1 MKRIAALI
9 AMVLGLVLPGLAPAA
24 HAQSSPP
31 PAPAA
36 SPAASSLLDAI
47 MARGTLRVGLTGD
60 YKPFSIVD
68 ASAPNGMQGLDVD
81 MAESL
86 AKSLGVKLQVVPTT
100 WKTLMP
106 DLLAGKF
113 DIAMGGITVTTLRAR
128 TALFSTPVMASG
140 KTALVRC
147 VDRKKYQSLAQID
160 RPGVRVVVNPGGT
173 NESFDRATLTKA
185 KIVMVKTNPET
196 FQALLDHK
204 ADVMITD
211 GVETLLQHKLH
222 PSLCPVHPNH
232 PFNHSEL
239 AYMLPRDVI
248 WQQYVDTWLHIDTLD
263 GSRAALLK
271 KWLD

>member
-1 MKRIAALI
+1 MKRITVLI
-9 AMVLGLVLPGLAPAA
+9 ALALGLLSPGLAPAA
-24 HAQSSPP
+24 HAQAAGAA
-31 PAPAA
+31 APAA
-36 SPAASSLLDAI
+36 AQAPSSLLDAI

-68 ASAPNGMQGLDVD
+68 AAAPAGMQGLDVD
-81 MAESL
+81 MADSL
-86 AKSLGVKLQVVPTT
+86 AKSLGVKLQIVPTT
-100 WKTLMP
+100 WKSLMP

-140 KTALVRC
+140 KTALARCADVR
-147 VDRKKYQSLAQID
+147 KYQTLAQID

-173 NESFDRATLTKA
+173 NEAFDRAHLTKA

-222 PSLCPVHPNH
+222 PSLCPIHPDH

-248 WQQYVDTWLHIDTLD
+248 WQQYVDTWLRIDTLD